1 MRIAELED
9 SLRAH
14 IWARIH
20 RGELTGAGLSRDAG
34 FQQAHMSNFLNARRG
49 LSPEAMDRLL
59 DVLQLDVLDLA
70 DPEELRLRALERPER
85 ASAFD
90 SVPLVSLP
98 DAAFAPRILPRQA
111 LDSLK
116 FRKRF
121 LHRLKPDTIGERS
134 DWLRFVLVKADIDN
148 ARAMAPRLAPGA
160 VLLLDRHYNSL
171 RPHHRGMTNLHA
183 VRVGTQCA
191 IRYVAAAPGRVILR
205 PHADDW
211 PVELL
216 EIAHG
221 KGFAD
226 YIVGRVCH
234 IAVEA

>member
-1 MRIAELED
+1 MRIADLEHN
-9 SLRAH
+9 LRAH

-20 RGELTGAGLSRDAG
+20 RGELTGSGLSRDAG

-59 DVLQLDVLDLA
+59 DVLELDVLDLA
-70 DPEELRLRALERPER
+70 DPEELRLRALQRPER
-85 ASAFD
+85 ASSFD
-90 SVPLVSLP
+90 SVPLVSLY
-98 DAAFAPRILPRQA
+98 DAAFAARIPPRQA
-111 LDSLK
+111 RDSLK

-121 LHRLKPDTIGERS
+121 LHRLKPDTIGERG
-134 DWLRFVLVKADIDN
+134 DWLRFVLVKADADN

-171 RPHHRGMTNLHA
+171 RPYHHGMPNIYA
-183 VRVGTQCA
+183 VRAGTQCV

-205 PHADDW
+205 PHAPDW
-211 PVELL
+211 PVELV
-216 EIAHG
+216 EIVQG
-221 KGFAD
+221 KGFPD

-234 IAVEA
+234 IAVEV

>member
-1 MRIAELED
+1 MRIADLQD

-20 RGELTGAGLSRDAG
+20 RGELTGLRLSRDAG

-59 DVLQLDVLDLA
+59 EVLALDVLDLA
-70 DPEELRLRALERPER
+70 DPEELRLRALQRPER

-90 SVPLVSLP
+90 SVPRVSLH
-98 DAAFAPRILPRQA
+98 DAAFAPVIPPRQA
-111 LDSLK
+111 RDALK

-121 LHRLKPDTIGERS
+121 LHRLKPDTVGDRR
-134 DWLRFVLVKADIDN
+134 DWLRFLLVKAD
-148 ARAMAPRLAPGA
+148 AGSVRAMAPRLAPGA

-171 RPHHRGMTNLHA
+171 RPYHS
-183 VRVGTQCA
+183 GTPNIYAMRAGSECA
-191 IRYVAAAPGRVILR
+191 IRYVTVSSGRIILR
-205 PHADDW
+205 PHNQEW
-211 PVELL
+211 PVELV
-216 EIAHG
+216 EISHG
-221 KGFAD
+221 KGFPD

-234 IAVEA
+234 IAMEA

>member
-1 MRIAELED
+1 MKIHDLED

-14 IWARIH
+14 IWARVH
-20 RGELTGAGLSRDAG
+20 RGELTGKGLSRDAG

-59 DVLQLDVLDLA
+59 DVLQVDVLDLA
-70 DPEELRLRALERPER
+70 DPEELRLRALQRPER
-85 ASAFD
+85 ASAFA
-90 SVPLVSLP
+90 SVPLVP
-98 DAAFAPRILPRQA
+98 MHDAAFASHIPPQHVLE
-111 LDSLK
+111 SLK

-121 LHRLKPDTIGERS
+121 LHQLKPDTIGNRD
-134 DWLRFVLVKADIDN
+134 DWLRFVLVKADADN

-171 RPHHRGMTNLHA
+171 RRYRHA
-183 VRVGTQCA
+183 MPNIYAVQAGSQCV
-191 IRYVAAAPGRVILR
+191 IRHVEVSSSRIILR
-205 PHADDW
+205 PGSPAW
-211 PVELL
+211 PIELVEV
-216 EIAHG
+216 AHG

-234 IAVEA
+234 LAVEV